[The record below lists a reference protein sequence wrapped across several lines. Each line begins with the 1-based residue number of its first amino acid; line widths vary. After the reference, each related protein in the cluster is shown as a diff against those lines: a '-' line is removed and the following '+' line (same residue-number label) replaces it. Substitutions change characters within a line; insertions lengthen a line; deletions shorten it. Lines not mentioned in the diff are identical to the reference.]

1 MGFRFVKRLLIF
13 FLVINSLL
21 SHSQCFDKNEAF
33 KPGEKLNYEVYYN
46 WGFIWVNAG
55 EVLFEVRE
63 AKFDQIPSYHF
74 YSFGK
79 SKPNY
84 DWIFTVRD
92 TYQSW
97 VDISTLKPL
106 KFEREVHEGSFKA
119 KDVYAFD
126 PDNNEVFTNVKNT
139 SYSKKDTLAIKD
151 CTLDVLSMIYF
162 TRNVNFSKLTAGQKV
177 PISMLIE
184 DKEYDLFIRFRGKEQ
199 VELKDGRTFNCAK
212 FSVLL
217 VEGTLFSDGE
227 DMTVWVTD
235 DNNKIPV
242 LVEAKILVGSVK
254 AYLSTHEG
262 LRHPVTAQTNSTKNK

>member
-1 MGFRFVKRLLIF
+1 MNKRLFAFLLISF
-13 FLVINSLL
+13 SFSA
-21 SHSQCFDKNEAF
+21 HSQCFDKNEAF
-33 KPGEKLNYEVYYN
+33 VVGEKLTYEAYYN

-55 EVLFEVRE
+55 EVLFEVKE
-63 AKFDQIPSYHF
+63 AVFNQTPAYHF

-97 VDISTLKPL
+97 VNKKTLKPL
-106 KFEREVHEGSFKA
+106 KFERNVLEGSFNA
-119 KDVYAFD
+119 QDVYRFD
-126 PDNNEVFTNVKNT
+126 DDNNEVLVEVKNS
-139 SYSKKDTLAIKD
+139 SYSKKDTLAIGD

-162 TRNVNFSKLTAGQKV
+162 TRNVDFSGLKAGQKV

-184 DKEYDLFIRFRGKEQ
+184 DKVYELFLRYQGKEQ
-199 VELKDGRTFNCAK
+199 VEIKDGQAFNCAK

-217 VEGTLFSDGE
+217 VEGTLFAGGE

-235 DNNKIPV
+235 DQNKVPV
-242 LVEAKILVGSVK
+242 LVEAKILVGSIK
-254 AYLSTHEG
+254 AYLLTYKG
-262 LRHPVTAQTNSTKNK
+262 LRHPMKALVNTQD